1 MEESPNQPEN
11 EEERES
17 EIIDGERNEE
27 EREPQQVA
35 RLHKRARKQMP
46 EGIIPRRST
55 RLQNKRKNGKAYTV
69 FVGRQP
75 GVYDTWEEA
84 SNQRICTHHVHIK
97 TTLKWK
103 LEDDDPRL
111 PHIEKAGFG
120 WVRQLTSFNCDQDL
134 LKLFYSRF
142 RPDTC
147 TFSLGG
153 KKYIISLEDVACLTG
168 LSVDGQAII
177 WKENK
182 DIYTLCRNVL
192 GRKLTLEGCDSSA
205 IKFKWLRDT
214 FEELED
220 GATEDDVKFFA
231 KAYILYLLG
240 TFVLPNNSGSNVPGI
255 YLTLLEDFEGI
266 RRLSWGSSMLA
277 LLIENLKKDPS
288 KSDVVNL
295 GGNAALLQFPP
306 DLSFLEKH
314 LKLKKSLTNIFHG
327 RIFANYRPNYCPQQ
341 FDGVPSC
348 DLTPQLPSLFKVL
361 KKMLHCKGPQHD
373 IDWNEV
379 LPIEIWDARWEHIIG
394 ELDFED
400 TALDGL
406 NVHEERE
413 QFREELDFED
423 TAPDGLDVHG
433 EREQFREVELLIQ
446 DHVTVENGEQSR
458 VRKQRRVRKRGMEP
472 ATVDTALPNELDVHE
487 EREQLREVEQ
497 QHLTEELQSRVRG
510 QEQSRVRKRRM
521 AQAKATFV
529 PRRSIRLQTKRGNEE

>member
-1 MEESPNQPEN
+1 MTLESRNL
-11 EEERES
+11 EREYQNW
-17 EIIDGERNEE
+17 ETWNGNIALFDVFLGT
-27 EREPQQVA
+27 P
-35 RLHKRARKQMP
+35 KP
-46 EGIIPRRST
+46 E
-55 RLQNKRKNGKAYTV
+55 V
-69 FVGRQP
+69 
-75 GVYDTWEEA
+75 E
-84 SNQRICTHHVHIK
+84 
-97 TTLKWK
+97 
-103 LEDDDPRL
+103 
-111 PHIEKAGFG
+111 
-120 WVRQLTSFNCDQDL
+120 
-134 LKLFYSRF
+134 F

-182 DIYTLCRNVL
+182 DIYTLCENVL
-192 GRKLTLEGCDSSA
+192 GRKLTPEGCDLSA

-220 GATEDDVKFFA
+220 GATEDDVKFSA
-231 KAYILYLLG
+231 KAYILYLG

-255 YLTLLEDFEGI
+255 YLTLLEDFEVI

-277 LLIENLKKDPS
+277 LLIENLKKYPS

-314 LKLKKSLTNIFHG
+314 LELKKSLTNIFHG
-327 RIFANYRPNYCPQQ
+327 SIFANYRPDCCPQQ

-348 DLTPQLPSLFKVL
+348 DLTPQLPSLFKVS
-361 KKMLHCKGPQHD
+361 KKMLHRKGPQHD
-373 IDWNEV
+373 IDWNKV

-406 NVHEERE
+406 NMHEERE

-433 EREQFREVELLIQ
+433 ERE
-446 DHVTVENGEQSR
+446 
-458 VRKQRRVRKRGMEP
+458 
-472 ATVDTALPNELDVHE
+472 
-487 EREQLREVEQ
+487 
-497 QHLTEELQSRVRG
+497 
-510 QEQSRVRKRRM
+510 
-521 AQAKATFV
+521 
-529 PRRSIRLQTKRGNEE
+529 

>member
-1 MEESPNQPEN
+1 M
-11 EEERES
+11 
-17 EIIDGERNEE
+17 
-27 EREPQQVA
+27 
-35 RLHKRARKQMP
+35 
-46 EGIIPRRST
+46 
-55 RLQNKRKNGKAYTV
+55 GKAYTV

-120 WVRQLTSFNCDQDL
+120 WVRQLTSFNSDQDL

-142 RPDTC
+142 RSDTC

-153 KKYIISLEDVACLTG
+153 KKYIISLEDFACLTG

-182 DIYTLCRNVL
+182 DIYTLCENVL
-192 GRKLTLEGCDSSA
+192 GRKLTPEGCESSA

-220 GATEDDVKFFA
+220 GATEDDVKFSA

-240 TFVLPNNSGSNVPGI
+240 HQKTFM
-255 YLTLLEDFEGI
+255 
-266 RRLSWGSSMLA
+266 GSSMLA
-277 LLIENLKKDPS
+277 LLVENLKKDPS
-288 KSDVVNL
+288 NKSDIVNL
-295 GGNAALLQFPP
+295 GGNAALL
-306 DLSFLEKH
+306 
-314 LKLKKSLTNIFHG
+314 
-327 RIFANYRPNYCPQQ
+327 
-341 FDGVPSC
+341 
-348 DLTPQLPSLFKVL
+348 
-361 KKMLHCKGPQHD
+361 KGPQHD

-394 ELDFED
+394 ELDLED

-446 DHVTVENGEQSR
+446 DHATVEDEEQSR
-458 VRKQRRVRKRGMEP
+458 VRKQRSEKAGNGTSEILKLSDPEEVTLPDASYDRIC
-472 ATVDTALPNELDVHE
+472 THVDGVPSCDLTPQLPSLFKVSENYSAQWEHLIGVLDFEDAALPNELDVHE

-497 QHLTEELQSRVRG
+497 QHLTEELPSRVGG